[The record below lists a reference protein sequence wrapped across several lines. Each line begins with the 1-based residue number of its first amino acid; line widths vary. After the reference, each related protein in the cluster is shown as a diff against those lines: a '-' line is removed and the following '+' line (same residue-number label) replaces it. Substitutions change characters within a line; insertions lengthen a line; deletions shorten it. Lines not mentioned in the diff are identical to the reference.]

1 MHKTWQISDC
11 WNLLLLCRITRWC
24 RCQRLRSNISC
35 MSNALSVVY
44 INTVYIYMHVC
55 IKTQTW
61 SKSISDMYLISFYMY
76 MSLCLVN
83 LLKLQYLP
91 YLLSRPT
98 IYTTLFLGRGHSPQL
113 PFALP
118 THWLPSPRF
127 QIGINT
133 SHFIL
138 VFTKLLGLAGPTP
151 TTVNDGHD
159 FNQNI
164 EVEEPGAT

>member
-44 INTVYIYMHVC
+44 INTVYIYIYMHVC

-83 LLKLQYLP
+83 LLKLQYHP

-98 IYTTLFLGRGHSPQL
+98 IYTTLFLGGVIPLNCRTSHPL
-113 PFALP
+113 VALAEVP
-118 THWLPSPRF
+118 NWDKHLALHPRF
-127 QIGINT
+127 YQT
-133 SHFIL
+133 SW
-138 VFTKLLGLAGPTP
+138 PCRS
-151 TTVNDGHD
+151 
-159 FNQNI
+159 NQR
-164 EVEEPGAT
+164 